1 MVNIYNLK
9 TEEKYS
15 KAQVDTESF
24 YNAKNNVSRTES
36 NINIIKDRFEK
47 MDENVIDSLEDEMYA
62 KSNINKTSKSDFEKE
77 FENLNKSEKVLQN
90 IDKLYNA
97 ITPEGYSELEEL
109 GLAPSKEEPSKL
121 VTVYDRIQ
129 VQLATYCDDY
139 KITGSRIDSDVIK
152 EVNGTNLSEVIS
164 RKLEDK
170 YVPAT
175 MDNINEVKSAFEKAE
190 NLTNIDKSSKEY
202 LIKNDLELSINNIYR
217 AEHSKKNISIN
228 SHKDMDNVM
237 SENTSA
243 NKVVQSYAG
252 IKATSN
258 NAKFFEDI
266 EKLTPQIENFL
277 ENNNFGVSLENLNKC
292 KEILESKIPLTKENY
307 IKNDTIE
314 GNSIIE
320 VTSNKEELLDMITT
334 NMSFG
339 KKAEDTVIL
348 KEKISLYM
356 NLDSS
361 KRLNTLG
368 LEEQLDYSYNRLLEL
383 EKVASDV
390 AKTMFEME
398 DLTFNEENISKYEEI
413 NKAVYDLKVAPIYIS
428 AEVFLERISSNLEQ
442 VSKAGTLLKDKLDKA
457 FETYEAVG
465 TKVRVDLKDNIN
477 KAFSNISDLLKEQN
491 IKVNE
496 DNIKAVKIMAY
507 NQIAINEE
515 NVNKIVNINS
525 EFQTLVYNLTPKAV
539 VKLIKDQI
547 NPLEMDIKELN
558 DYLLKEKI
566 MINKNTESDTSNQE
580 NKEESR
586 NDDSKNSLVNRFEN
600 TNEKIEKYSEF
611 LYHLDKNKE
620 LTSEQR
626 EQYIGIYRLLN
637 NIEKDDRSSI
647 SMLYKNGLTESSDIK
662 LSDLLSALRIKA
674 SSQKE
679 YNIDDGF
686 GFLEKKEVSKTSFD
700 LQFEGFYKNN
710 VKKNSDKIIK
720 QAVEELLETNEAI
733 NMENIAIKEAMITN
747 KDEIFSQMKT
757 FLPDKKKKNKTFS
770 IDEAIEK
777 LEENIESQKDLQTA
791 FSELQEK
798 VISEIEDRIGENHT
812 EILDLN
818 NLKRVGIVANII
830 NNQSQKNIYNL
841 PIKIE
846 DEDVVIS
853 LRVKKAKSFEDKNKV
868 SIELETGSLGKISAM
883 FYLENAKVT
892 GMILA
897 ERQETIDSFN
907 DRLDE
912 FQKLLGE
919 NNFEETN
926 INISSKKTIESNNW
940 DISTAKEDI
949 DAKELFVVAKSF
961 IDFIKAE

>member
-9 TEEKYS
+9 TEGKYS
-15 KAQVDTESF
+15 KAQPETESF
-24 YNAKNNVSRTES
+24 YNVKNSVIKMET
-36 NINIIKDRFEK
+36 NINEIKDRFEK
-47 MDENVIDSLEDEMYA
+47 MDKNIINNLEDDMYA
-62 KSNINKTSKSDFEKE
+62 KSNINKTSKNDIEKDLKNISQSDQ
-77 FENLNKSEKVLQN
+77 VLQN

-97 ITPEGYSELEEL
+97 VTPEGYSELEEL
-109 GLAPSKEEPSKL
+109 GLAPSKEDPSKL

-139 KITGSRIDSDVIK
+139 KITGSRIDSDIIR

-164 RKLEDK
+164 KKLEDK

-175 MDNINEVKSAFEKAE
+175 KDNVNEVKIAFEKAE
-190 NLTNIDKSSKEY
+190 SLTNIDKSSKEY
-202 LIKNDLELSINNIYR
+202 LIKNDLELSINNIYK
-217 AEHSKKNISIN
+217 AEHSKKNVPI
-228 SHKDMDNVM
+228 
-237 SENTSA
+237 E
-243 NKVVQSYAG
+243 
-252 IKATSN
+252 SN
-258 NAKFFEDI
+258 NAAFAKDI

-277 ENNNFGVSLENLNKC
+277 ENNDFDVNLENIDKC
-292 KEILESKIPLTKENY
+292 KEMLESNIPLTKENY

-314 GNSIIE
+314 SKSIIE

-334 NMSFG
+334 NLSFG

-348 KEKISLYM
+348 KERISLYM

-361 KRLNTLG
+361 KRLNNLG
-368 LEEQLDYSYNRLLEL
+368 LEDQLEYSYNRLLEL
-383 EKVASDV
+383 DKVANDV

-398 DLTFNEENISKYEEI
+398 ELTFNEENISKYQEI

-428 AEVFLERISSNLEQ
+428 AEVFLEKISNNLEE
-442 VSKAGTLLKDKLDKA
+442 VSKAGILLKDRLDKA

-477 KAFSNISDLLKEQN
+477 KAFSKISDLLKEQN

-496 DNIKAVKIMAY
+496 DNIKAVRIMAY
-507 NQIAINEE
+507 NQIAISEE
-515 NVNKIVNINS
+515 NVNKIVNINT

-566 MINKNTESDTSNQE
+566 MINKNTDSDTFNQE

-586 NDDSKNSLVNRFEN
+586 NDDSKNSSLNRFEN

-611 LYHLDKNKE
+611 LYQLDKNKE

-626 EQYIGIYRLLN
+626 DQYIGIYRLLN
-637 NIEKDDRSSI
+637 NIEKDDRSAI

-674 SSQKE
+674 SSKKE

-686 GFLEKKEVSKTSFD
+686 GFLENKEVSKTSFD
-700 LQFEGFYKNN
+700 LQFAGFYKKNTE
-710 VKKNSDKIIK
+710 KNSDKIIK
-720 QAVEELLETNEAI
+720 QAVEELIETNEVI
-733 NMENIAIKEAMITN
+733 NIENIAIKETMITN
-747 KDEIFSQMKT
+747 KDEIFLQMKA
-757 FLPDKKKKNKTFS
+757 FLPDRKKKSKTFS

-777 LEENIESQKDLQTA
+777 LEENVESQKDLQAA
-791 FSELQEK
+791 FSQLQEK
-798 VISEIEDRIGENHT
+798 VVGEIEDRIGESHT
-812 EILDLN
+812 EVLDLN

-846 DEDVVIS
+846 DEEVVIS
-853 LRVKKAKSFEDKNKV
+853 LRVKKAESIEEKNKV
-868 SIELETGSLGKISAM
+868 SVELETGKIGKLSAL
-883 FYLENAKVT
+883 FSIANAKVT
-892 GMILA
+892 GMILL
-897 ERQETIDSFN
+897 EKQKVIDSFSN
-907 DRLDE
+907 RLE
-912 FQKLLGE
+912 GFKNILKSNE
-919 NNFEETN
+919 FEEAS
-926 INISSKKTIESNNW
+926 INISSKKTIEFNNW
-940 DISTAKEDI
+940 EISTAKEEI
-949 DAKELFVVAKSF
+949 DTKELFVVAKSF
-961 IDFIKAE
+961 IDFVKDVSKTII